1 MSFDG
6 GQKVIAGKSAS
17 HWSTTREDMY
27 VGYSLYFM
35 RHSTIY
41 KVKFKCTIQTQYLY
55 FTYKFNEDNCEHNS
69 RGPEYDVLTLAEIFP
84 SRILSYLPLA
94 LLNY

>member
-1 MSFDG
+1 MSFDR

-41 KVKFKCTIQTQYLY
+41 KAKFKCTIQTQYLY
-55 FTYKFNEDNCEHNS
+55 FTYKFNVDNCEHNS
-69 RGPEYDVLTLAEIFP
+69 RGPKYDVLTLAKIFP
-84 SRILSYLPLA
+84 SRILSYLSLA